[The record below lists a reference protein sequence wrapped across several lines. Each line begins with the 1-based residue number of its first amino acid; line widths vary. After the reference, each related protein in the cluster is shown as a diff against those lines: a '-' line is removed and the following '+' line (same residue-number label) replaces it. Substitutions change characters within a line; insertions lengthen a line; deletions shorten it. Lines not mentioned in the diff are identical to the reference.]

1 MHVERTRRGKFC
13 PTVSRSST
21 CHESP
26 DLNPFH
32 TNPRYTKT
40 PLNPPMNEP
49 HLHTRILS
57 RPELMAPVR
66 AMLCELATRA
76 GLNETECGHI
86 ALAIDEALTN
96 IIRHGYKND
105 PDSHIWISVWELQN
119 PKGLRIQMDDLAP
132 HVELEQL
139 KSRDLEDVRPGGLG
153 VHLIHSLM
161 DTVQFSKRP
170 QGGMRLV
177 VEKFH
182 AHSTIDSGT
191 HSGTHAGKHAA
202 THSGAHSRNKVTQNL
217 QV

>member
-1 MHVERTRRGKFC
+1 MHKERTRCGKFS
-13 PTVSRSST
+13 PTVYGFPT
-21 CHESP
+21 CHESRII
-26 DLNPFH
+26 NPLH
-32 TNPRYTKT
+32 TSPSNTKT
-40 PLNPPMNEP
+40 TLNPPMNEP

-66 AMLCELATRA
+66 AMLCELASRA
-76 GLNETECGHI
+76 GLDETECGHI

-96 IIRHGYKND
+96 IIRHGYKNN
-105 PDSHIWISVWELQN
+105 PDSHIWISVWELEN

-182 AHSTIDSGT
+182 AHSTT
-191 HSGTHAGKHAA
+191 HSDTHFDPKA
-202 THSGAHSRNKVTQNL
+202 TLNL

>member
-1 MHVERTRRGKFC
+1 MHEERTHCGKFS
-13 PTVSRSST
+13 PTVCKFPT

-26 DLNPFH
+26 IIKPLH
-32 TNPRYTKT
+32 TSPRNTKT

-66 AMLCELATRA
+66 AMLCELASRA
-76 GLNETECGHI
+76 GLDETECGHI

-105 PDSHIWISVWELQN
+105 PNSHIWISVWELEN

-132 HVELEQL
+132 QVELEQL
-139 KSRDLEDVRPGGLG
+139 KSRDLEDIRPGGLG

-182 AHSTIDSGT
+182 AHSTT
-191 HSGTHAGKHAA
+191 HSGTHSDPKA
-202 THSGAHSRNKVTQNL
+202 TLKL

>member
-1 MHVERTRRGKFC
+1 MHEERTHCGKFS
-13 PTVSRSST
+13 PTVCKFPT
-21 CHESP
+21 CHESRII
-26 DLNPFH
+26 NPLH
-32 TNPRYTKT
+32 TSPSNTKT
-40 PLNPPMNEP
+40 TLNPPMNEP

-66 AMLCELATRA
+66 AMLCELASRA
-76 GLNETECGHI
+76 GLDETECGHI

-105 PDSHIWISVWELQN
+105 PNSHIWISVWELEN

-132 HVELEQL
+132 QVELEQL

-182 AHSTIDSGT
+182 AHSTT
-191 HSGTHAGKHAA
+191 HSGTHSDPKA
-202 THSGAHSRNKVTQNL
+202 TLKL

>member
-1 MHVERTRRGKFC
+1 
-13 PTVSRSST
+13 
-21 CHESP
+21 
-26 DLNPFH
+26 
-32 TNPRYTKT
+32 
-40 PLNPPMNEP
+40 
-49 HLHTRILS
+49 
-57 RPELMAPVR
+57 MAPVR
-66 AMLCELATRA
+66 AMLCELASRA
-76 GLNETECGHI
+76 GLDETECGHI

-105 PDSHIWISVWELQN
+105 PNSYIWISVWELEN

-182 AHSTIDSGT
+182 AHSTT
-191 HSGTHAGKHAA
+191 HSGTH
-202 THSGAHSRNKVTQNL
+202 SDPKVTLNL